1 LGGDAVMSVRSYKW
15 ITGILL
21 CLALFLA
28 WRSFVLYRQMVTVA
42 FIDRQCQI
50 TQDNFINGEI
60 DPRALAQRLD
70 FLICYYDGYSKDL
83 SGSPVAHAVWRS
95 YCQTLTNA
103 VNAFRLMTT
112 NDLGSDPKVWIK
124 KYEP

>member
-1 LGGDAVMSVRSYKW
+1 MSVRSYKW
-15 ITGILL
+15 ISGLLL
-21 CLALFLA
+21 CLSLFLA
-28 WRSFVLYRQMVTVA
+28 WRCFAFYRQMVTVA
-42 FIDRQCQI
+42 FIDFQCET
-50 TQDNFINGEI
+50 TQKSFINDQT

-70 FLICYYDGYSKDL
+70 FLICYYEGYSKDL
-83 SGSPVAHAVWRS
+83 SGSPVAHIVWRN

-124 KYEP
+124 KYEE